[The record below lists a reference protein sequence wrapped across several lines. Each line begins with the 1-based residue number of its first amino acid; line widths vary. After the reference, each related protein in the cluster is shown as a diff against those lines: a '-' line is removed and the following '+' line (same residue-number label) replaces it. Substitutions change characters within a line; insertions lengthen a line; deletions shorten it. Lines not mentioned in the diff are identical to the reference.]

1 MADHNKAPELKCALN
16 VIRAFGTTDIG
27 REGLSGSWTD
37 PEVEHHWSGGLAV
50 SLTVVTE
57 SAVRSRTRISIGGS
71 PFIVPGL
78 CPKQDV
84 QLFGDGL
91 LLGAWRLT
99 EPRDYLLV
107 TDLDPEQWRKRN
119 DKSIIKLTWLLP
131 DSTVAARVAK
141 GTDIR
146 ELGFCF
152 REFSVKTIDRVE

>member
-1 MADHNKAPELKCALN
+1 MADHSKIPELKYTLN
-16 VIRAFGTTDIG
+16 VIRAFGTTDINLA
-27 REGLSGSWTD
+27 GLSGSWTD
-37 PEVEHHWSGGLAV
+37 PEVEHHWSGGLSV
-50 SLTVVTE
+50 SLTVLTDTT
-57 SAVRSRTRISIGGS
+57 VRSRTRVSIGGS
-71 PFIVPGL
+71 PFVVPGT
-78 CPKQDV
+78 CPKQDI

-99 EPRDYLLV
+99 EARDYLLV

-131 DSTVAARVAK
+131 DSTVAARVVK

-152 REFSVKTIDRVE
+152 REFSINTIDRVE